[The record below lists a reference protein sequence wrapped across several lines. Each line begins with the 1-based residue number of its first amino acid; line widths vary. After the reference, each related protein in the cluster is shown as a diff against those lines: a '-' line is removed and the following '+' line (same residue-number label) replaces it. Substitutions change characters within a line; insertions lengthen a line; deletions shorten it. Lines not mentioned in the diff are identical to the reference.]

1 MNRIISTWNIN
12 GHAWVFIAI
21 FSIFIAQ
28 NIWVLQKGIG
38 ISNDTIRYT
47 VSAQKLIDGESIT
60 GKPKSYVGY
69 SAFLALVKLA
79 TPNKYDYLKVVI
91 VLQIIFATVALI
103 CLYKIGQILYST
115 AAALLALAIS
125 SINYIVIQWNH
136 YILTE
141 SLFTSMLVIS
151 VFLCIKTAQKPLY
164 ATIALP
170 AVIFT
175 TLIRPNGMILVLVF
189 LVYLFSILKGN
200 IKGFAVIVAT
210 IIVAISFLFII
221 EETQDFTQKEA
232 GVGLLES
239 GIIVK
244 SNDVYY
250 KKLKMPILGKTDAS
264 VLEYNLLYMVNYPLD
279 TVKLIAERLYA
290 FYFLI
295 REDYSN
301 RHNIFLYI
309 VMPIYYLFTLIG
321 IIYGLREKKRKENLL
336 ILGLIM
342 GQTAIVA
349 STLADHDHRYFI
361 YIVNLITLFFSH
373 GAISILNR
381 LTIRKS
387 PG

>member
-21 FSIFIAQ
+21 FSIFIAN
-28 NIWVLQKGIG
+28 NIWVLQNGIG

-47 VSAQKLIDGESIT
+47 SSAQKLIDGESIT

-103 CLYKIGQILYST
+103 CLYKIGQILYSN

-141 SLFTSMLVIS
+141 SLFTSMVVIS
-151 VFLCIKTAQKPLY
+151 VFLCIRTAQKPLY

-189 LVYLFSILKGN
+189 LIYLFSILKGN

-250 KKLKMPILGKTDAS
+250 KKLKMPILGKTDAG
-264 VLEYNLLYMVNYPLD
+264 VLEYNLLYIVNYPLD

-309 VMPIYYLFTLIG
+309 IMPIYYLFTLIG
-321 IIYGLREKKRKENLL
+321 IIYALKKNKRKENLL

-349 STLADHDHRYFI
+349 STLADHDHRYFT